1 MGHDAASFNGY
12 WWCEL
17 FEGHEQW
24 DNRLDQIFSLVCF
37 IIILFSMACLARSVY
52 LQERRN
58 SLYRFDTSHQRE
70 KFKQVTYQGIFY
82 ISVWLFIVIPTV
94 MVTILEEKL
103 SDGFFIFWAII
114 FPMQG
119 LANSFIYF
127 RPEFVAIRSKTEL
140 TRRSTILRVLHVSSE
155 DQLQLHS
162 HSGSDGGT
170 PPQYPSSE
178 GGSSG
183 SNAIAKAFRAMIHRF
198 SNSSHD
204 QNLPSDER
212 KTNDQDLSSDDLNA
226 VGTQMSSSRKSELLG
241 SEAFL
246 ESASGGETD
255 LSGNTTEK
263 DIESSS
269 EGRPNNNQEEESA
282 ESTAM
287 AP

>member
-1 MGHDAASFNGY
+1 MNATPKIVMGHDAASFNGY

-82 ISVWLFIVIPTV
+82 VSVWLFIVIPTV

-114 FPMQG
+114 FPLQG

-162 HSGSDGGT
+162 DSGDGT
-170 PPQYPSSE
+170 PPQHSSSE
-178 GGSSG
+178 GGSHS

-241 SEAFL
+241 SEEFL
-246 ESASGGETD
+246 EEREAD
-255 LSGNTTEK
+255 LSGNTEK

-269 EGRPNNNQEEESA
+269 AGRPNN
-282 ESTAM
+282 EST
-287 AP
+287 